1 MARNVMQR
9 TTIALT
15 MAAALRPAP
24 LPRRQTHLKAA
35 TETDETPR
43 RIILFDVM
51 DTLVVDPFF
60 TGVHT
65 VLGCESMQALFKA
78 KRPETYEM
86 FETGEISEDEL
97 WSKYFADD
105 RDVDVSAVRKHFVDG
120 YDYIK
125 GMRSLL
131 GEIKRIGNVECYA
144 FSNYGTL
151 YKEIETKLELSKFLE
166 WKFVS
171 CEMGVRKPDPGAF
184 DYVVNDLGVDLQ
196 RDVVCFVDDSKTNV
210 AAGNAAGLRSILFEG
225 DSAECRTAL
234 IAEGFWELRV

>member
-1 MARNVMQR
+1 MARR
-9 TTIALT
+9 TLCTTIALAT
-15 MAAALRPAP
+15 VAALRPAP
-24 LPRRQTHLKAA
+24 LSRRRTRLKA
-35 TETDETPR
+35 TETNDNAR

-51 DTLVVDPFF
+51 DTLVIDPFF

-65 VLGCESMQALFKA
+65 VLGCDSMQELFKA
-78 KRPETYEM
+78 KRPETYES
-86 FETGEISEDEL
+86 FEKGLITEDEL
-97 WSKYFADD
+97 WAKYFADD
-105 RDVDVSAVRKHFVDG
+105 RAVDVAAVRKHFIDG

-131 GEIKRIGNVECYA
+131 GEIKRIGGVECFA

-151 YKEIETKLELSKFLE
+151 YKEIEAKLGLSRFLD
-166 WKFVS
+166 WRFVS
-171 CEMGVRKPDPGAF
+171 CEMGLRKPDPEAF
-184 DYVVNDLGVDLQ
+184 EYVVKDLGCDVA

-210 AAGNAAGLRSILFEG
+210 AAGNAAGMRSILFEG